1 MIELKANCQ
10 TNIDVDLEKE
20 IKLKEKLNQA
30 IEKTNEI
37 IRLLK

>member
-1 MIELKANCQ
+1 MFLRENDTSIL
-10 TNIDVDLEKE
+10 DKE
-20 IKLKEKLNQA
+20 IALAKEIKEKLNQA